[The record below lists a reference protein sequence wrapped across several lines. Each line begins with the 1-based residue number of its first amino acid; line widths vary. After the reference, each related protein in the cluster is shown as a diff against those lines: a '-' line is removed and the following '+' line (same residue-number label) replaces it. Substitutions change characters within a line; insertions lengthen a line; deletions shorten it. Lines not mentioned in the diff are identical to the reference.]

1 MKGNSMSN
9 VKSDSAQTID
19 DDMRSEYD
27 FSQGVRGKH
36 AAAMQGGYT
45 IIIHAADGT
54 TVTREIKPTQGSVI
68 LDPDVLRYF
77 PDSDS
82 VNRALRTLIALFPQ
96 EPVRDGRRTASA
108 GRRP

>member
-1 MKGNSMSN
+1 MNN

-54 TVTREIKPTQGSVI
+54 TVTREVKPTQGAVV

-96 EPVRDGRRTASA
+96 ESVRDGRRTASA